1 MSDYVVWFADGCQI
15 YKTSYGF
22 VEDAIVRLCIEDDR
36 YQEVKNSVADSL
48 FKEKVKI
55 LTKSGSAIDSASLMN
70 KSLSQAIDKINL
82 DPERYFVELQG
93 EEVPTSRNKRV
104 AKILADKQIMKDPEW
119 YDKIKAYAVMNYLNT
134 DEALKVEI
142 ENINAN
148 KPLIRDME
156 MTVTDAEHYNYLVD
170 KVVEEIKANPS
181 LMEDI
186 KIKAEKRN
194 KTFEQAIIDDA
205 KWIVNN
211 RLKKAG
217 LKVEKKK

>member
-36 YQEVKNSVADSL
+36 YQEVKNAVADSL

-70 KSLSQAIDKINL
+70 KSLSQAIDKITL
-82 DPERYFVELQG
+82 DPERYFIELQG

-104 AKILADKQIMKDPEW
+104 AKILAGKQIMKDPEW
-119 YDKIKAYAVMNYLNT
+119 YDKIKAYAVMNYINT